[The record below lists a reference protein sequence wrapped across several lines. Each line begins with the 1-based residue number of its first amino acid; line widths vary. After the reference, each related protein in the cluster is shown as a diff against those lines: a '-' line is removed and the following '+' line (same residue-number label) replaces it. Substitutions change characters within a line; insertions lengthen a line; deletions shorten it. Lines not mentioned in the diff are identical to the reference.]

1 MVSLPRHLK
10 RSVSSISESSLPKH
24 GWKDWIFQ
32 QIHNQ
37 NLVYTFCWED
47 PRIDRIALQL
57 SPTDTLL
64 VITSAGCNVLDYV
77 LQSPQHIYAVD
88 VNPRQNALLE
98 LKIAAI
104 KTLDFPAF
112 FQMFGKGHLPDF
124 PTLYRQQLRPHL
136 SPWAKH
142 YWDRKGSRFFHSHQ
156 SFYFCGTSGL
166 FAKLINFYID
176 HIIHFREPFNQLI
189 AATTLEQQQ
198 QIYEHYNFHDRFWQP
213 ALRFWLNSDLAQ
225 WMLGVPQSQSQTITT
240 LKSTDLF
247 SFIQHCCEAVSTEIP
262 IQDNYFWQLCFR
274 GEYLSDCCP
283 EYLKPDNFEA
293 LKAGLVDKIS
303 VHTATVT
310 DFLQQKPQLPITRF
324 VLLDH
329 MDWLAAH
336 YKGALAQEWQAI
348 VQQASPTA
356 RILFRSASPCFTALN
371 EIDIQHNT
379 NRYPLSSL
387 LTYDRSLAAEL
398 HQRDRVHTYSSF
410 TIADLTRPW

>member
-225 WMLGVPQSQSQTITT
+225 WMLGVPQSQSQALTT

-387 LTYDRSLAAEL
+387 LTYNRSLAAEL

>member
-1 MVSLPRHLK
+1 MISFPQRLK
-10 RSVSSISESSLPKH
+10 RPISSTSETSLPKNI
-24 GWKDWIFQ
+24 WKDWFFQ
-32 QIHNQ
+32 QIHNR

-47 PRIDRIALQL
+47 PRIDRVALQL
-57 SPTDTLL
+57 SQTDTLL

-104 KTLDFPAF
+104 KALEFSDF
-112 FQMFGKGHLPDF
+112 FQMFGQGHLPNF
-124 PTLYRQQLRPHL
+124 PTLYRQRLRPHL
-136 SPWAKH
+136 SPWAQR
-142 YWDRKGSRFFHSHQ
+142 YWDKKGNRLFYSKQ

-166 FAKLINFYID
+166 FAKLINFYIY

-198 QIYEHYNFHDRFWQP
+198 KIYEKYNFCDRFWQP

-225 WMLGVPQSQSQTITT
+225 WMLGVPQSQSQAITAA
-240 LKSTDLF
+240 KSTDLF
-247 SFIQHCCEAVSTEIP
+247 SFIQHCCETVSTELP
-262 IQDNYFWQLCFR
+262 IHDNYFWQLCFR
-274 GEYLSDCCP
+274 GQYLPNCCP
-283 EYLKPDNFEA
+283 EYLKRDNFEA
-293 LKAGLVDKIS
+293 LKAGLVNKIS
-303 VHTATVT
+303 VHTATVA

-336 YKGALAQEWQAI
+336 YKAALAEEWQAI
-348 VQQASPTA
+348 VQQAAPTA
-356 RILFRSASPCFTALN
+356 RILFRSASPCFTALD
-371 EIDIQHNT
+371 EINIQHEN
-379 NRYPLSSL
+379 NSYSLSSL
-387 LTYDRSLAAEL
+387 LTYNRSLAAEL

-410 TIADLTRPW
+410 IIADLTCP